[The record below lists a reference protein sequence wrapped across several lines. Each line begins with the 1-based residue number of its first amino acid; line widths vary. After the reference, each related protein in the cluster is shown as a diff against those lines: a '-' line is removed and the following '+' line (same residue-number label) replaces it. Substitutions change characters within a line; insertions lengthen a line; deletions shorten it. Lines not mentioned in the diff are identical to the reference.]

1 MSVLTEGLTNWKLR
15 LILSALLCMLGLS
28 AMISMIL
35 GLFLELSVFDK
46 TIVAVAIFMVG
57 VPTYL
62 IVSRLGSIDEHTIA
76 AFLNEQVDELSL
88 NPELLV
94 KDEHDLNEE
103 EKRIREQL
111 LSLFS
116 EKPVYQFL
124 PDKPVKQAYFL
135 MVTSVGISFLI
146 WFLG

>member
-1 MSVLTEGLTNWKLR
+1 MNVLTEGLTNWKLR
-15 LILSALLCMLGLS
+15 LILSALLCMLGLA
-28 AMISMIL
+28 AMISMVL

-62 IVSRLGSIDEHTIA
+62 IISGLASIDEHTIA
-76 AFLNEQVDELSL
+76 IFLNEQVDELSA
-88 NPELLV
+88 NPEVLV
-94 KDEHDLNEE
+94 KNETDLNED
-103 EKRIREQL
+103 EKKMREQL
-111 LSLFS
+111 LTVFS

-135 MVTSVGISFLI
+135 MVASLAVSFLI

>member
-1 MSVLTEGLTNWKLR
+1 MNVLTEGLTNWKLR
-15 LILSALLCMLGLS
+15 LILSALLCMLGLA

-62 IVSRLGSIDEHTIA
+62 ITSGLASIDEHTIA
-76 AFLNEQVDELSL
+76 IFLNEQVDELSA
-88 NPELLV
+88 NPEVLI
-94 KDEHDLNEE
+94 KDDTDLNEE
-103 EKRIREQL
+103 EKKMREQL
-111 LSLFS
+111 LFVFS

-135 MVTSVGISFLI
+135 MVASLAVSFLI
-146 WFLG
+146 WFLS

>member
-1 MSVLTEGLTNWKLR
+1 MNVLTEGLTNWKLR
-15 LILSALLCMLGLS
+15 LILSALLCMLGLA

-62 IVSRLGSIDEHTIA
+62 ITSGLASIDEHTIA
-76 AFLNEQVDELSL
+76 IFLNEQVDELSA
-88 NPELLV
+88 NPEVLI
-94 KDEHDLNEE
+94 KDDTDLNEE
-103 EKRIREQL
+103 ERKMREQL
-111 LSLFS
+111 LSVFL

-135 MVTSVGISFLI
+135 MVGSLAVSFLI
-146 WFLG
+146 WFLS